1 MNLPQF
7 LRSLG
12 KEEIKPG
19 GSYASKTAIA
29 KLELR
34 SNERVLVVG
43 PNAASTAM
51 YVALTSRVNA
61 SSLLSNQGERVDCD
75 DTQLMRRLDDAV
87 GTAEKIPFE
96 NGTFDAALVEATLA
110 DLEPARQAA
119 ALREV
124 ARVLKPQGRIALNEL
139 AWRQPPTPAISAR
152 LNEVWGAPV
161 HPHVVRGWWDLLEA
175 AGLKEVAPELAVITY
190 FSRKGMENDEGE
202 NAVNV
207 FHAAFEN
214 PKALKRFTQA
224 HHEFEENRRYY
235 GVIIATAI
243 KARA

>member
-43 PNAASTAM
+43 PGAASTAM

-75 DTQLMRRLDDAV
+75 DTQLMRRLADAV
-87 GTAEKIPFE
+87 GTVETIPFE

-110 DLEPARQAA
+110 DLELVRRTAELYLRSGHGEHEHA
-119 ALREV
+119 ALTR
-124 ARVLKPQGRIALNEL
+124 AL
-139 AWRQPPTPAISAR
+139 
-152 LNEVWGAPV
+152 
-161 HPHVVRGWWDLLEA
+161 
-175 AGLKEVAPELAVITY
+175 
-190 FSRKGMENDEGE
+190 
-202 NAVNV
+202 
-207 FHAAFEN
+207 
-214 PKALKRFTQA
+214 
-224 HHEFEENRRYY
+224 
-235 GVIIATAI
+235 
-243 KARA
+243 ARARETAGEARIPPGRL